1 MAPSM
6 EMRSSTQIF
15 SGKFDFDLGTKVL
28 FGAGRIDELGD
39 LAKRHGY
46 RRALIT
52 SDPGIVKAG
61 HVQRGVDSL
70 KKAGLEF
77 ALFEEAHE
85 NPTTEDVAAGL
96 EVAKN
101 FQPDLLIGL
110 GGGSSMDCA
119 KGINFLLTNGGQVQ
133 DYWGVGKA
141 EKPMLPFIAVPTTA
155 GTGSELQSFALISDA
170 KTHAK
175 MACGD
180 KKAAA
185 FCAILDPSLTL
196 TQPSSVTA
204 LTGVDAISHAVETL
218 VTTRRTPVSMMFSRQ
233 SFQWLAQSFHRV
245 ISEPENLEARGCVQ
259 FAASLAGLAIE
270 NSMLGA
276 AHALANP
283 LTANYDVPH
292 GQAVGVMLPYV
303 VRFNARSVGASYSEL
318 ENFFSQDTGGPQPG
332 DQLSAWI
339 QQTLREA
346 GLVTRLHELGIPA
359 GRLPQ
364 LAVEAN
370 QQWTKRFNPVE
381 VGESEL
387 FSLYQEAF

>member
-1 MAPSM
+1 
-6 EMRSSTQIF
+6 
-15 SGKFDFDLGTKVL
+15 
-28 FGAGRIDELGD
+28 
-39 LAKRHGY
+39 
-46 RRALIT
+46 
-52 SDPGIVKAG
+52 
-61 HVQRGVDSL
+61 
-70 KKAGLEF
+70 
-77 ALFEEAHE
+77 
-85 NPTTEDVAAGL
+85 
-96 EVAKN
+96 
-101 FQPDLLIGL
+101 
-110 GGGSSMDCA
+110 
-119 KGINFLLTNGGQVQ
+119 TNGGQVQ

-245 ISEPENLEARGCVQ
+245 LSEPEDLEARGCVQ